1 MKPGTKIIVVM
12 LGLMLPYM
20 GFVLYRAFTYPQ
32 HPFPSWFLYVG
43 PCYFFGSIALLVVQ
57 RKRIVGDAPPHD
69 FDKQRRS
76 AAGIEGDRRR
86 LKLLWIGAGLYS
98 LIFLNGLRLGL
109 ENAGELP
116 LVSIILGEVLNG
128 TILATIIFTLR
139 KVYKRV
145 QQADR
150 LASYR

>member
-1 MKPGTKIIVVM
+1 MSI
-12 LGLMLPYM
+12 
-20 GFVLYRAFTYPQ
+20 
-32 HPFPSWFLYVG
+32 
-43 PCYFFGSIALLVVQ
+43 YFSFFFFFSSRRRHTRFKCDWSSDVCSSDL
-57 RKRIVGDAPPHD
+57 DAPPHD

-76 AAGIEGDRRR
+76 AAGIEGARRR

-139 KVYKRV
+139 KVYNRV